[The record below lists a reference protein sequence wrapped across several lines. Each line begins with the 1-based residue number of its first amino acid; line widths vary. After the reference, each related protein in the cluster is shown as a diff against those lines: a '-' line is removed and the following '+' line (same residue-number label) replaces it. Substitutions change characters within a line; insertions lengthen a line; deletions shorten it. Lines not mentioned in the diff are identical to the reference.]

1 MFFVKLIVV
10 LGGLGVILKLTSK
23 WWLPLLNKFKT
34 RPDENPLTT
43 LLTWFNE
50 PDKQDRRT
58 AVGVLVVILMGLAM
72 PLSRTVVWSGLGL
85 IIIAGIAFWGI
96 GLFAEEKVKK
106 ARQASF
112 NNLLSKLVWMIFVAN
127 LTLYSLKAY
136 GIDLRG
142 ELATWSSAAITQM
155 TPVDPKRIGPLPEGA
170 HDIAKFVVTV
180 PATGWSKTIEQTAG
194 AGEGKMKAKTGEKDL
209 EVTLVV
215 SHHKVT
221 FDPQD
226 VVMVVGNGVR
236 PYMDAPWTD
245 NPTSEKG
252 VNHGVNLNNLRT
264 LKFQS
269 TTGKETFVTIYLY
282 KI

>member
-112 NNLLSKLVWMIFVAN
+112 NDFLSKLVLLVFVAN

-136 GIDLRG
+136 GVDPSSKLQEWKQTAVTRQTKAAEPKPDKVF
-142 ELATWSSAAITQM
+142 ELLAPAGTWSASFEETRGKAPEKAISNCTSWKLS
-155 TPVDPKRIGPLPEGA
+155 TDTGE
-170 HDIAKFVVTV
+170 VVRYTN
-180 PATGWSKTIEQTAG
+180 TSGS
-194 AGEGKMKAKTGEKDL
+194 KTGEVDSKPGRGPGPLLWSDL
-209 EVTLVV
+209 P
-215 SHHKVT
+215 
-221 FDPQD
+221 D
-226 VVMVVGNGVR
+226 
-236 PYMDAPWTD
+236 
-245 NPTSEKG
+245 
-252 VNHGVNLNNLRT
+252 LR
-264 LKFQS
+264 FQS
-269 TTGKETFVTIYLY
+269 TTGKEVTVKLTLHYD
-282 KI
+282 